1 MKDGLRILLIEDN
14 PGDADLIREM
24 LADNAIVEYKIEHE
38 TSLSAA
44 LSRLRSGGIDIVLL
58 DLGLPDSSGLQGVNG
73 IQGTAPGVPIIVLT
87 GLDDEKMGM
96 SAIKEGAQDYI
107 IKNYLNSR
115 QLTRSVF
122 FAIERNALIKER
134 EKLYLELKDAMTQ
147 IKTLKGIIPICA
159 KCKKIRDDKGYWGQV
174 EIYIR
179 EHSEAEFSHGICPEC
194 KEELYGDFLRK

>member
-1 MKDGLRILLIEDN
+1 MTVRLKILLVEDN
-14 PGDADLIREM
+14 PGDADLIKEM
-24 LADNAIVEYKIEHE
+24 LADHALIEGDIE
-38 TSLSAA
+38 EAGTLSAA

>member
-1 MKDGLRILLIEDN
+1 MTVRLKILLVEDN
-14 PGDADLIREM
+14 PGDADLIKEM
-24 LADNAIVEYKIEHE
+24 LADHALIEGDIE
-38 TSLSAA
+38 EAGTLSAA

-159 KCKKIRDDKGYWGQV
+159 NCKKIRDDKGYWGQV

-194 KEELYGDFLRK
+194 KEELYGDFLKE